1 MLNRNYIPKLVIRNI
16 LRYNRSCIKDDML
29 YQLSF
34 GILKKIFIDLLLYLK
49 KKKNNNMANIF
60 SIRSNTVNN
69 NLHGLYKIILSVKR
83 FTNIIVFNEG
93 ANVL

>member
-1 MLNRNYIPKLVIRNI
+1 
-16 LRYNRSCIKDDML
+16 
-29 YQLSF
+29 
-34 GILKKIFIDLLLYLK
+34 
-49 KKKNNNMANIF
+49 MANIF
-60 SIRSNTVNN
+60 SIKSNTVNN